1 MPNLRSRSFSLV
13 HGISIALLMLT
24 SVLAHA
30 QQPPGVTQAMLDPDY
45 VEKADRSYV
54 AFSAV
59 LNEFRSFRLILTEV
73 GGESDGNVVFDRFP
87 MTAQTY
93 SASFSWGTYIT
104 EMFRTELRYG
114 TGVRDDSFMNSVDV
128 NLNYWLNWY
137 IGGSYP
143 ITEYMSAYAM
153 YGLSHYDADV
163 TKRQTLFE
171 KSLTSDIDDSFGTIV
186 VQPDPDTIPDD
197 LFGTSFST
205 SWLLGMDLH
214 LFGTTYLAMEYGRLL
229 KDTETNIKVYQAN
242 LQLRY
247 EF

>member
-1 MPNLRSRSFSLV
+1 MPNLRSRSFLLV

-73 GGESDGNVVFDRFP
+73 GGESDGEEVFDRFP

-93 SASFSWGTYIT
+93 SVSFSWGTYIT

-114 TGVRDDSFMNSVDV
+114 TGVREDSFMNSVDV

-143 ITEYMSAYAM
+143 ITDYLSAYAL

-163 TKRQTLFE
+163 TRRQTIFNKPL
-171 KSLTSDIDDSFGTIV
+171 SLDAVTFGPVV
-186 VQPDPDTIPDD
+186 VQPDPESIHDD

-205 SWLLGMDLH
+205 TWLLGMDLH

-229 KDTETNIKVYQAN
+229 KDTETNIKVYQGN

>member
-30 QQPPGVTQAMLDPDY
+30 QQPPGIMQAIMDPDF
-45 VEKADRSYV
+45 VEKADRDYV

-59 LNEFRSFRLILTEV
+59 LNEFRSFRLKLVKSAGQDGAGDEV
-73 GGESDGNVVFDRFP
+73 SDIFP
-87 MTAQTY
+87 LTAQTY
-93 SASFSWGTYIT
+93 SASVTWGTYIT

-114 TGVRDDSFMNSVDV
+114 TGVRDDSFRGSLDV
-128 NLNYWLNWY
+128 NFHYWLNWY

-143 ITEYMSAYAM
+143 ITEYMSAYAL

-163 TKRQTLFE
+163 TRRQTIFNQPLDE
-171 KSLTSDIDDSFGTIV
+171 EGNSGDV
-186 VQPDPDTIPDD
+186 VVEPDPESIPDD
-197 LFGTSFST
+197 LFDNSFST

-214 LFGTTYLAMEYGRLL
+214 LFDTTYLAMEYGRLL
-229 KDTETNIKVYQAN
+229 RDTHTNIKVYQAN